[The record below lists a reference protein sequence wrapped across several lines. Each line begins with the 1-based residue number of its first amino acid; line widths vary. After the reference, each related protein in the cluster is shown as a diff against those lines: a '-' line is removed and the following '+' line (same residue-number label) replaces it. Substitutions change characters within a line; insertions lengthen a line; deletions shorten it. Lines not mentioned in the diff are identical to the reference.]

1 MERAGTTRRPLNTS
15 CQSCRE
21 RKIRCD
27 AWEGKACTACV
38 RAGIPCQLH
47 PKDRRSARSRRR
59 APDVDYSN
67 AAVPPT
73 AAAPLATGNN
83 SNKLRTSPSLRPEPA
98 DSGSSSEALTSFLER
113 GLLSADWQSFEV
125 DGQIRLVY
133 IGTKTSNLSHLIR
146 NNERLSG
153 DYLHY
158 PFPPSS
164 IPWKPL
170 TGHATAPGF
179 DDLGSLPTKP
189 VRDAL
194 VDTYF
199 RDIHPGCPVIDE
211 ESFRRQYADPTDPPP
226 LLVYQAV
233 LLAAARICDHPL
245 VSASRKTVT
254 ATLFRRTKSLY
265 DMRHENDR
273 LHLIQAALLMA
284 SHSENGDSA
293 GSNAFFWIG
302 AAVRTSFGLGMHR
315 RPASRHLPIADTGVF
330 RTYRKVWWS
339 LVHAEVFLAVD
350 LGRPCMIRA
359 EDFDVGGLEDE
370 HFKNVNG
377 SADHLVNRT
386 YCTTLNQLT
395 LLALDN
401 LKLFGP
407 RGYVSAEQRATVSN
421 RLAAFSLHI
430 PPLHD
435 FWSCQ
440 LRINYNLLILVMHRE
455 DDAAETVHL
464 CSTAASNILTTFETM
479 IAQNT
484 IRQASMTSSS
494 ALMAPAIQFGRDASL
509 GQADSRLMKLVSA
522 HGQLERLVVVAEK
535 LSQVWPSVAA
545 IHRLCM
551 TLSSRAALLIKDRE
565 QRELSGPAD
574 MGQIDI
580 AWEDFLRVDWDAA
593 LEPELGTAEAW
604 MTSSS

>member
-1 MERAGTTRRPLNTS
+1 M
-15 CQSCRE
+15 
-21 RKIRCD
+21 
-27 AWEGKACTACV
+27 
-38 RAGIPCQLH
+38 
-47 PKDRRSARSRRR
+47 
-59 APDVDYSN
+59 
-67 AAVPPT
+67 
-73 AAAPLATGNN
+73 
-83 SNKLRTSPSLRPEPA
+83 LRPAEA
-98 DSGSSSEALTSFLER
+98 DSSSSSEALTSFLER

-158 PFPPSS
+158 PFPSS
-164 IPWKPL
+164 IIPWKPL
-170 TGHATAPGF
+170 TGQARAPGF
-179 DDLGSLPTKP
+179 DDLGSLPTRS

-199 RDIHPGCPVIDE
+199 RDIHPGCPIIDE
-211 ESFRRQYADPTDPPP
+211 ESFRRQYASPTDPPP

-245 VSASRKTVT
+245 VSASRNTVT
-254 ATLFRRTKSLY
+254 ATLFRRTKGLY

-284 SHSENGDSA
+284 SHTENGDTA

-315 RPASRHLPIADTGVF
+315 RPASRHLPTADAGVF
-330 RTYRKVWWS
+330 RIYRKVWWS
-339 LVHAEVFLAVD
+339 LVHAEVFLAID
-350 LGRPCMIRA
+350 LGRPCMVRA

-386 YCTTLNQLT
+386 YCTTLNELT
-395 LLALDN
+395 LLALEV
-401 LKLFGP
+401 LKLCGP
-407 RGYVSAEQRATVSN
+407 REYVSAEQRATISN
-421 RLAAFSLHI
+421 RLAAFILHI
-430 PPLHD
+430 PSLHD

-440 LRINYNLLILVMHRE
+440 LRVKYNLLVLVVHRE
-455 DDAAETVHL
+455 EDVPDTVHL

-479 IAQNT
+479 MAQNT
-484 IRQASMTSSS
+484 IRQATITSSS
-494 ALMAPAIQFGRDASL
+494 ALMASAIQFGRDASL

-535 LSQVWPSVAA
+535 LLQVWPSVAA
-545 IHRLCM
+545 IHRLCI
-551 TLSSRAALLIKDRE
+551 TLAARAAVLIKDRE
-565 QRELSGPAD
+565 QRQLSGSAD
-574 MGQIDI
+574 MGHIDI
-580 AWEDFLRVDWDAA
+580 AWEDFLGVDWDATLGPD
-593 LEPELGTAEAW
+593 LETAEAW